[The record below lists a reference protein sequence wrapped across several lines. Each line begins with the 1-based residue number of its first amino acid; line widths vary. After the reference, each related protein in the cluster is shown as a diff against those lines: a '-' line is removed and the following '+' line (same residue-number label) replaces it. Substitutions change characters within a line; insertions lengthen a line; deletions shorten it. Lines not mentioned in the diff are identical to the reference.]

1 MKVVQLIEIR
11 EWKNEVAQE
20 KPKVP
25 VQADGGDDLRLY
37 AGSELCCRQNSIFQ
51 AQQKMEVIGEMG

>member
-1 MKVVQLIEIR
+1 MKVAQLIEIR

-20 KPKVP
+20 KRKVP

-37 AGSELCCRQNSIFQ
+37 VDSELCCRQNSIFQ
-51 AQQKMEVIGEMG
+51 AQTKDAGDR